1 MKPFLWRA
9 AVTLAALACAGT
21 SLSAAPEAQAHE
33 RPGPDGPGFG
43 LSLLDT
49 VSVPAGTTQLGTPFG
64 GLSGIDRDPATG
76 SYVAISDDRSE
87 NAPARYYRL
96 GLPLDGNGFAAQAP
110 VVEEVHTLLT
120 PAGQPFARRELDPEA
135 IRWSATTGTLL
146 WTSEGA
152 SATGQPAFVRE
163 AAPDGRH
170 VRELGL
176 PAGFAP
182 VLTGTTLTAG
192 VRNNQALE
200 SLTLSTDGSQVI
212 TAVENALVQDGPAAG
227 LNAESPARVVALDR
241 ASGTPQAEYVYRVDP
256 IEHAPTAPLAPPTN
270 TYSADRGL
278 SELLALNETDYLAV
292 ERSFASG
299 VGFSVKVYWTSVL
312 GADDVRSVPALDGTE
327 QVMPKRLLFDFA
339 STTQTPDNV
348 EGITWGPRLADGS
361 RSLILVADDN
371 FGFNGSVTKFHLL
384 RVPADLLAVHTPDI
398 DRDGHVTGR
407 DLGELP
413 HAGSAGDLDGNG
425 RTNAA
430 DLRLWQR
437 YTTRFSRYRDRPA
450 TVDLQLLSF
459 NDFHGNLE
467 PPTGADATLG
477 TALDPAGT
485 TVGGVEYLAATLKQL
500 RQGSGPS
507 LTVAAGDLIGA
518 SPALSGRF
526 QDEPTIES
534 LESLHLDASS
544 VGDHEFDQGV
554 PELLRIQNGGCH
566 PVDGCYFPGQP
577 YDGAAFPYLAAN
589 VVDRRSGTPILAP
602 TWVKSVDGVKVGFIG
617 LTLAGTPAATGQPGL
632 RFLDE
637 VATANRSARALRD
650 RGVKAIVVLLHEGGT
665 QTGTYGQCTGISG
678 PVVAIAQGLSPDIDA
693 IVTGQTHQ
701 PYVCS
706 IDDPAGQPR
715 VVTSASALGRVVTET
730 RLPIDRRTGEVIRSK
745 VESRNHLVT
754 RGAKDAD
761 QTAIINKW
769 KALAAGPS

>member
-1 MKPFLWRA
+1 MKPSLRRA
-9 AVTLAALACAGT
+9 AATLAALACAAT
-21 SLSAAPEAQAHE
+21 SLSAAPAAQAHE
-33 RPGPDGPGFG
+33 RPGPG

-96 GLPLDGNGFAAQAP
+96 GLPLDGNRFAAQAP

-135 IRWSATTGTLL
+135 IRWSAATGTLL

-163 AAPDGRH
+163 AAPDGTH

-200 SLTLSTDGSQVI
+200 SLTLSSDGSQVI

-227 LNAESPARVVALDR
+227 LNAESPARVVVIDR
-241 ASGTPQAEYVYRVDP
+241 ATGTPQAEYVYQVDP
-256 IEHAPTAPLAPPTN
+256 IEHAPTAPLAPPIN

-278 SELLALNETDYLAV
+278 SELVALNETDYLAV

-299 VGFSVKVYWTSVL
+299 VGFTVKVYWTSVL
-312 GADDVRSVPALDGTE
+312 GADDVRAVPALDGTE
-327 QVMPKRLLFDFA
+327 KVMRKRLLFDFA

-398 DRDGHVTGR
+398 DRDGRVTGQ
-407 DLGELP
+407 DLAELP
-413 HAGSAGDLDGNG
+413 RAGNRGDLDGNG

-430 DLRLWQR
+430 DIRLWQR
-437 YTTRFSRYRDRPA
+437 YTTQFSRYRNRPA

-459 NDFHGNLE
+459 NDFHGSLE
-467 PPTGADATLG
+467 PPGGVDATLG

-485 TVGGVEYLAATLKQL
+485 SVGGVEYLAATLNQL
-500 RQGSGPS
+500 RQGAGPS

-518 SPALSGRF
+518 SPPLSGRF
-526 QDEPTIES
+526 HDEPTIES
-534 LESLHLDASS
+534 LESLHLDVSS
-544 VGDHEFDQGV
+544 AGEHEFDQGV

-566 PVDGCYFPGQP
+566 PVDGCYLPGRP

-589 VVDRRSGTPILAP
+589 VVDRRTGTPILAP
-602 TWVKSVDGVKVGFIG
+602 TWVKSIDGVTVGFIG
-617 LTLAGTPAATGQPGL
+617 LTLAGSPAV
-632 RFLDE
+632 RVLDE

-665 QTGTYGQCTGISG
+665 QTGTYGQCTGING
-678 PVVAIAQGLSPDIDA
+678 PVVAVARGLSPDIDA
-693 IVTGQTHQ
+693 IITGQTHQ

-715 VVTSASALGRVVTET
+715 LVTSASAFGRVVTET

-745 VESRNHLVT
+745 VESRNQLVT
-754 RGAKDAD
+754 RGTKDAD